1 MNDRA
6 RVQGTGPAGLLSKRL
21 LEVRTLRAVHA
32 FLALMA
38 FPFLL
43 ALDVPRE
50 LTVPEQGEP
59 MSRILALW
67 DQTRPILIADA
78 GQPLSDADSL
88 ARGAPL
94 VEAWSALDAS
104 LANTDES
111 GETHAVLKLIND
123 LYGRPESPPD
133 RRMSIRNDTRRNFAQ
148 RLQNVEG
155 RLRR

>member
-6 RVQGTGPAGLLSKRL
+6 RVQGTGPAGVLSKRL
-21 LEVRTLRAVHA
+21 LEVRTVRAVHA
-32 FLALMA
+32 FLALSA
-38 FPFLL
+38 LPFLL
-43 ALDVPRE
+43 ALDTPRE
-50 LTVPEQGEP
+50 LTVPSQGEP
-59 MSRILALW
+59 MTRILALW

-104 LANTDES
+104 LANTEEA